1 MRLTPAHRLSRLV
14 AVLTLAAGVA
24 ACDVSVGDGGFNL
37 EMVSGRAQD
46 EWTRSY
52 PIAAGGRL
60 EIVNINGRI
69 AAEPASG
76 GTIEVVAQRTARA
89 TSDEAAREMLARI
102 EIREEVGDDRIRI
115 ETRAP
120 SSSGF
125 GGHQV
130 QYSVKVPAGVHV
142 DFRTTN
148 GGVEVTG
155 LDGEVRAR
163 STNGGIRGIALRSAV
178 VEGRVTNG
186 GVEVELV
193 NPIDANGKVELD
205 CTNGGVRLTVPAS
218 SQATVVARATN
229 GGVSVDGVALS
240 ITGEQSRRRV
250 EGTLNGGGGRVDLS
264 TTNGGVRLR
273 GL

>member
-14 AVLTLAAGVA
+14 AVLTLAAGVG

-52 PIAAGGRL
+52 PLTAGGRL
-60 EIVNINGRI
+60 EIVNINGKI
-69 AAEPASG
+69 TAEPASG
-76 GTIEVVAQRTARA
+76 GAVEVVAQRTARA
-89 TSDEAAREMLARI
+89 MSDEAARELLGRI
-102 EIREEVGDDRIRI
+102 EMREEVGDGRIRI

-120 SSSGF
+120 STSGF

-130 QYSVKVPAGVHV
+130 QYIVKVPAGVHV

-163 STNGGIRGIALRSAV
+163 STNGGIRGIALKTAV

-186 GVEVELV
+186 GVDVELLTPV
-193 NPIDANGKVELD
+193 GASGKVELD
-205 CTNGGVRLTVPAS
+205 CTNGGVRLAVPAS

-229 GGVSVDGVALS
+229 GGVSVDGVDLS
-240 ITGEQSRRRV
+240 VTGEQSRRRI
-250 EGTLNGGGGRVDLS
+250 EGTLNGGGGRIDLS

-273 GL
+273 GR